1 MRHLGIMCQDKPAEV
16 SQVMLDVLAV
26 SNSSM
31 VERQWAIIGS
41 LETPVRSGL
50 SPLLF
55 FFLNSL
61 KVSETWKDTRIQSNP
76 HSDTINKEE

>member
-1 MRHLGIMCQDKPAEV
+1 MRHLGTMCLEKPAEAL
-16 SQVMLDVLAV
+16 QVMLSVLAV

-31 VERQWAIIGS
+31 VERQWTTIGS

-55 FFLNSL
+55 FA
-61 KVSETWKDTRIQSNP
+61 SEAAYIM
-76 HSDTINKEE
+76 ILY

>member
-1 MRHLGIMCQDKPAEV
+1 
-16 SQVMLDVLAV
+16 MLDVLAV

-55 FFLNSL
+55 FFCCYL
-61 KVSETWKDTRIQSNP
+61 KGLIIIEHARKDDKI
-76 HSDTINKEE
+76 

>member
-1 MRHLGIMCQDKPAEV
+1 MHKPAEV

-31 VERQWAIIGS
+31 VERQWTIIGS

-55 FFLNSL
+55 FF
-61 KVSETWKDTRIQSNP
+61 RIQNNP